1 MDGAYIRVYEDIW
14 ICAITQMQST
24 LKRGVA
30 HGILK
35 KIGDSYSLPI
45 DSEIARSEVAVQEIG
60 LLDSYYQRKIQQ
72 GCKGCKTRRGGGVRR
87 DRKTWKSNKKSAGQ
101 RSRACKNERRRMQM

>member
-1 MDGAYIRVYEDIW
+1 MDGAYVRVHEDIW
-14 ICAITQMQST
+14 ICAQMQST

-45 DSEIARSEVAVQEIG
+45 DSEISGAEVAVQEIG
-60 LLDSYYQRKIQQ
+60 LLDSYYQRKVQQ
-72 GCKGCKTRRGGGVRR
+72 GCKRYKTRKGGGVRR
-87 DRKTWKSNKKSAGQ
+87 DRKTWKSNKKRVGQ
-101 RSRACKNERRRMQM
+101 RSRACKSERKRMQM